1 MALAELRTHI
11 FLDALQPQLAAF
23 IGTTATGFLP
33 VEGMASMFVEIAP
46 GIAINTVTD
55 VALKATKVQP
65 GYQVVERAFGMLEFH
80 HQDQGEVRQ
89 AGLAILNHLGLNE
102 EERQKPRIV
111 SDQVIRAIE
120 PYQSQLVNRMRHGQ
134 MLLPG
139 QSLFIL
145 ETQPAGYVSIAAN
158 EAEKAARVF
167 LVEVRTFGA
176 YGRLYLCGPE
186 SEIDSARE
194 AAINTLNSIE
204 GIEPSKRTE

>member
-1 MALAELRTHI
+1 MATTELRTHI

-46 GIAINTVTD
+46 GIVINTVTD

-65 GYQVVERAFGMLEFH
+65 GYQVVERAFGLLEFH

-89 AGLAILNHLGLNE
+89 AGLSILNYLDLQE
-102 EERQKPRIV
+102 EERLKPRIV

-158 EAEKAARVF
+158 EAEKAARVS
-167 LVEVRTFGA
+167 LIEVRTFGA
-176 YGRLYLCGPE
+176 YGRLYLSGPE

-204 GIEPSKRTE
+204 GVEPSKRTE

>member
-1 MALAELRTHI
+1 MATTELRTHI
-11 FLDALQPQLAAF
+11 FLDALHPQLAAF

-65 GYQVVERAFGMLEFH
+65 GYQVVERAFGLLEFH
-80 HQDQGEVRQ
+80 HQDQGEVQQ
-89 AGLAILNHLGLNE
+89 AGLSILDHLNLKE
-102 EERQKPRIV
+102 EERLKPRIV

-158 EAEKAARVF
+158 EAEKAARVS
-167 LVEVRTFGA
+167 LIEVRTFGA
-176 YGRLYLCGPE
+176 YGRLYLSGQE

-204 GIEPSKRTE
+204 GVEPSKRTE

>member
-1 MALAELRTHI
+1 MATTELRTHI

-65 GYQVVERAFGMLEFH
+65 GYQVVERAFGLLEFH

-89 AGLAILNHLGLNE
+89 AGLSILDHLNLKE
-102 EERQKPRIV
+102 DERLKPRIV

-158 EAEKAARVF
+158 EAEKAARVS
-167 LVEVRTFGA
+167 LIEVRTFGA
-176 YGRLYLCGPE
+176 YGRLYLSGPE

-194 AAINTLNSIE
+194 AAINILNSIE
-204 GIEPSKRTE
+204 GIDPSKRTE

>member
-55 VALKATKVQP
+55 VALKATRVQP
-65 GYQVVERAFGMLEFH
+65 GYQVVERAFGLLEFH
-80 HQDQGEVRQ
+80 HHDQGEVRQ
-89 AGLAILNHLGLNE
+89 AGLSILNYLDLKE
-102 EERQKPRIV
+102 EERLKPRIV
-111 SDQVIRAIE
+111 SDQVIRAIK

-167 LVEVRTFGA
+167 LIEVRTFGA
-176 YGRLYLCGPE
+176 YGRLYLSGPE
-186 SEIDSARE
+186 SEIDSARA

-204 GIEPSKRTE
+204 GIEPSKSTE

>member
-1 MALAELRTHI
+1 VALTELRTHI

-65 GYQVVERAFGMLEFH
+65 GYQVVERAFGLLEFH

-89 AGLAILNHLGLNE
+89 AGLSILDYLDLKE
-102 EERQKPRIV
+102 EERLKPRIV

-167 LVEVRTFGA
+167 LIEVRTFGA
-176 YGRLYLCGPE
+176 YGRLYLSGPE

-204 GIEPSKRTE
+204 GVEPSQRTE